1 MYSKSVAA
9 LLIGTALL
17 AGCAEGNQKQ
27 GIGAILG
34 GVGGAVAG
42 SQFGAGKGRLLG
54 VALGTLAGAYIG
66 SEIGKSMDDVDRMKS
81 RQTTQQSLEYGRA
94 GTTSAWSNPDN
105 GHSGTITPTRTYQ
118 ANNGQNC
125 REYKTTVNI
134 DGQTEEAHGTACREA
149 DGTWR
154 VIN

>member
-1 MYSKSVAA
+1 MYTKPVAVV
-9 LLIGTALL
+9 LLGAALL

-27 GIGAILG
+27 GIGAVLG

-42 SQFGAGKGRLLG
+42 AQFGQGKGRLLG

-66 SEIGKSMDDVDRMKS
+66 SEIGKSMDDVDRMKA
-81 RQTTQQSLEYGRA
+81 RQTTQQSLEYGKA
-94 GTTSAWSNPDN
+94 GTTSAWSNPDT
-105 GHSGTITPTRTYQ
+105 GHKGTVTPTKTYETAQGQ
-118 ANNGQNC
+118 AC
-125 REYKTTVNI
+125 REYKTTVTI
-134 DGQTEEAHGTACREA
+134 DGKTEEAIGTACREA